1 MTNDEG
7 MTKHKSNTLAPARA
21 HNPSRGMG
29 PRSEVGDRRPEIRDR
44 RSEATAGSSLSDEL
58 EYFLITWMAS
68 ERVQLGI
75 ILGPIL
81 LFVTEV
87 WEASFQQIQSC
98 VDIA

>member
-1 MTNDEG
+1 MSD
-7 MTKHKSNTLAPARA
+7 
-21 HNPSRGMG
+21 
-29 PRSEVGDRRPEIRDR
+29 IRKLQPL
-44 RSEATAGSSLSDEL
+44 AGSSLSDEL
-58 EYFLITWMAS
+58 EYFLITGMAS

-87 WEASFQQIQSC
+87 WETSFQQIQSR